1 MITCSEIPTPK
12 GTHMRISAI
21 LAAAAMLLT
30 TLPAAHAENAK
41 GYTDATRDKGQ
52 LLRYPGDKGY
62 QFGTTQ
68 RSESGQEQPYVE
80 KCFWT
85 AENGWFG
92 GFTQTCQR
100 YTLENTD

>member
-1 MITCSEIPTPK
+1 MRKIT
-12 GTHMRISAI
+12 SATLL
-21 LAAAAMLLT
+21 LASLACVS
-30 TLPAAHAENAK
+30 PALAENAK
-41 GYTDATRDKGQ
+41 GYIDERQNFQTNT
-52 LLRYPGDKGY
+52 RYPGDKGY

-68 RSESGQEQPYVE
+68 RGPDGQEQPYVE

-100 YTLENTD
+100 YTLDNTDPSASAEPAPQ

>member
-1 MITCSEIPTPK
+1 MY
-12 GTHMRISAI
+12 RF
-21 LAAAAMLLT
+21 AAAFITSAGIAALLA
-30 TLPAAHAENAK
+30 LSNPAQAENANGFLDVSPTNK
-41 GYTDATRDKGQ
+41 QTYT
-52 LLRYPGDKGY
+52 RYPDDKGY

-68 RSESGQEQPYVE
+68 RGADGSEQPYVE

-85 AENGWFG
+85 AENGFFG